1 MSNRQSLCSGT
12 FGSNMLDDT
21 LPHSDFSAPPQAAE
35 PLTLTAGTVLLHR
48 GDPVEHLLHILQ
60 GRVVLGVM
68 VDGVMAHQLGVVEG
82 PFWLEAAS
90 GLLGLPHAVDAL
102 AETDIQL
109 QNVPVQDFVAR
120 VQALPEDA
128 QNLLM
133 DMARSQRQQTEM
145 GVSRLAKDADARCA
159 EWLLRHAQPDELLG
173 GLAVKLT
180 ERKRTIAAQLGIAP
194 ETFSRVLRHLR
205 ERQLISGG
213 GRVLGLPNPQALR
226 ELAGV

>member
-1 MSNRQSLCSGT
+1 
-12 FGSNMLDDT
+12 MLDDT

-120 VQALPEDA
+120 VQALPEDS

>member
-1 MSNRQSLCSGT
+1 
-12 FGSNMLDDT
+12 MLDAS
-21 LPHSDFSAPPQAAE
+21 LPLSSEPAAAQV
-35 PLTLTAGTVLLHR
+35 AGTVLLHR
-48 GDPVEHLLHILQ
+48 GDVVDRIVHVMQ

-68 VDGVMAHQLGVVEG
+68 ADGQMAHQLGVVEG

-90 GLLGLPHAVDAL
+90 GLLGLPHAVDAV
-102 AETDIQL
+102 AQTDVQL
-109 QNVPVQDFVAR
+109 QYVSVADFVAQ
-120 VQALPEDA
+120 VQALPEA
-128 QNLLM
+128 SQNLLM
-133 DMARSQRQQTEM
+133 DMARSQRQQTEL

-159 EWLLRHAQPDELLG
+159 EWLLRHAEPDALAG

-205 ERQLISGG
+205 ERQLISGA

-226 ELAGV
+226 DLAGV

>member
-1 MSNRQSLCSGT
+1 
-12 FGSNMLDDT
+12 MLDT
-21 LPHSDFSAPPQAAE
+21 SLPLSSEPAAAQS
-35 PLTLTAGTVLLHR
+35 AGTVLLHR
-48 GDPVEHLLHILQ
+48 GDAVTQVVHVMQ
-60 GRVVLGVM
+60 GRVVLGIM
-68 VDGVMAHQLGVVEG
+68 TDGEMAHQLGVVEG

-90 GLLGLPHAVDAL
+90 GLLGLPHAVDAV
-102 AETDIQL
+102 AETDVQL
-109 QNVPVQDFVAR
+109 QYVPVADFVAQ
-120 VQALPEDA
+120 VNALPEVS

-133 DMARSQRQQTEM
+133 DMARSQRQQTEL

-159 EWLLRHAQPDELLG
+159 EWLLRHAEPDALAG

-205 ERQLISGG
+205 ERQLISGA

-226 ELAGV
+226 DLAGV